1 MSTPTREKPND
12 THNLAGY
19 VYTIGDLADFFG
31 LTHRALRF
39 YEDKG
44 MLKPKRVGQKRLY
57 SKKDRTKLRLILNGK
72 QIGMTIR
79 EIQDFLESYELR
91 DGNERQ
97 MREALNKIRSQRL
110 LLKQRRESIEMSL
123 AELER
128 VEQIIAGMVDAGL
141 TDD

>member
-1 MSTPTREKPND
+1 MSTN
-12 THNLAGY
+12 AGGGY

-31 LTHRALRF
+31 ITHRALRF

-44 MLKPKRVGQKRLY
+44 MLKPRRVGQKRLY
-57 SKKDRTKLRLILNGK
+57 SNKDRTKLRLILNGK

-91 DGNERQ
+91 DGNDVQ
-97 MREALNKIRSQRL
+97 MRKALAKIRSQRL

-123 AELER
+123 LELER
-128 VEQIIAGMVDAGL
+128 VEKIIAGMVDADPIL
-141 TDD
+141 DDS

>member
-1 MSTPTREKPND
+1 MSSN
-12 THNLAGY
+12 AGGGY

-31 LTHRALRF
+31 ITHRALRF

-44 MLKPKRVGQKRLY
+44 MLKPRRVGQKRLY
-57 SKKDRTKLRLILNGK
+57 SNKDRTKLRLILNGK

-91 DGNERQ
+91 DGNDVQ
-97 MREALNKIRSQRL
+97 MRKALAKIRSQRL

-123 AELER
+123 LELER
-128 VEQIIAGMVDAGL
+128 VEKIIAGMVDADPPL
-141 TDD
+141 DDA

>member
-1 MSTPTREKPND
+1 MSANSSGG
-12 THNLAGY
+12 H

-31 LTHRALRF
+31 ITHRALRF

-44 MLKPKRVGQKRLY
+44 MLKPRRIGQKRLY
-57 SKKDRTKLRLILNGK
+57 SNKDRTKLRLILNGK

-79 EIQDFLESYELR
+79 EIQAFLESYELR

-97 MREALNKIRSQRL
+97 MRGALAKIRSQRL

-123 AELER
+123 LELER
-128 VEQIIAGMVDAGL
+128 VEKIIAGMVETGTTLDE
-141 TDD
+141 

>member
-1 MSTPTREKPND
+1 M
-12 THNLAGY
+12 
-19 VYTIGDLADFFG
+19 
-31 LTHRALRF
+31 
-39 YEDKG
+39 
-44 MLKPKRVGQKRLY
+44 
-57 SKKDRTKLRLILNGK
+57 RLILNGK

-97 MREALNKIRSQRL
+97 MREALTKIRSQRL

-128 VEQIIAGMVDAGL
+128 VEEIIAGMVDAGL
-141 TDD
+141 SDD

>member
-1 MSTPTREKPND
+1 MSAN
-12 THNLAGY
+12 AGGH

-31 LTHRALRF
+31 ITHRALRF

-44 MLKPKRVGQKRLY
+44 MLKPRRIGQKRLY
-57 SKKDRTKLRLILNGK
+57 SNRDRTKLRLILNGK

-91 DGNERQ
+91 DGNDVQ
-97 MREALNKIRSQRL
+97 MRKALAKVRSQRL

-123 AELER
+123 LELER
-128 VEQIIAGMVDAGL
+128 VEAIIAGMVEAGASL
-141 TDD
+141 DE

>member
-1 MSTPTREKPND
+1 MSAN
-12 THNLAGY
+12 AGGGY

-31 LTHRALRF
+31 ITHRALRF

-44 MLKPKRVGQKRLY
+44 MLKPRRVGQKRLY
-57 SKKDRTKLRLILNGK
+57 SNKDRTKLRLILNGK

-91 DGNERQ
+91 DGNDVQ
-97 MREALNKIRSQRL
+97 MRKALAKIRSQRL

-123 AELER
+123 LELER
-128 VEQIIAGMVDAGL
+128 VEKIIAGMVDADPPL
-141 TDD
+141 DDA